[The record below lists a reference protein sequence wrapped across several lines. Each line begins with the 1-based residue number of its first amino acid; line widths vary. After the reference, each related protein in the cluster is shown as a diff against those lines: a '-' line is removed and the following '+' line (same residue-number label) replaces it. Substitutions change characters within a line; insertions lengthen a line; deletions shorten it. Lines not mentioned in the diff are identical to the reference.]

1 MPRGIEAMKRIFI
14 HYLKSSYGQVF
25 IWVLLADIISKQWA
39 AITQINQEV
48 IPDFFYFYY
57 SRNTGA
63 AWSILAGNQW
73 LLAIISFVVGVVFWF
88 YYFKN
93 YATFSFFNHLGIS
106 LFLSGTWG
114 NFIDR
119 ALFPEG
125 VIDFLSFR
133 FGSYIFPTFNVA
145 DSALTIGVIILIG
158 ASLFEKRAT

>member
-1 MPRGIEAMKRIFI
+1 MKQTITLLF
-14 HYLKSSYGQVF
+14 KSIYGQVF
-25 IWVLLADIISKQWA
+25 LWVLILDIITKQWA
-39 AITQINQEV
+39 AISRVNLEI
-48 IPDFFYFYY
+48 IPNFFYLFY

-73 LLAIISFVVGVVFWF
+73 LLAIISFSVGVGLGYF
-88 YYFKN
+88 YLKKYQ
-93 YATFSFFNHLGIS
+93 TFSFYNHLGIS

-145 DSALTIGVIILIG
+145 DSALTIGVIILF
-158 ASLFEKRAT
+158 ATSLFEKRAS

>member
-1 MPRGIEAMKRIFI
+1 MKRILV
-14 HYLKSSYGQVF
+14 HYLKSSYGQIF
-25 IWVLLADIISKQWA
+25 FFVLLVDIISKQWA
-39 AITQINQEV
+39 ALTQINQEV

-73 LLAIISFVVGVVFWF
+73 LLAIISFLVGMIFSF

-93 YATFSFFNHLGIS
+93 YATLTFLNHLGIS

>member
-1 MPRGIEAMKRIFI
+1 MKRIFVQ
-14 HYLKSSYGQVF
+14 YLKSSYGQVF
-25 IWVLLADIISKQWA
+25 FWVLLIDIISKQWA
-39 AITQINQEV
+39 ALTQINQEV

-73 LLAIISFVVGVVFWF
+73 LLAIISLVVGVIFSL

-93 YATFSFFNHLGIS
+93 YATFSVLNHFGIS